1 MAIVSVQQH
10 VTALQGRHFWSTWH
24 TLEYIFGFLLITS
37 WLTPML
43 LVLSLA
49 ANENT
54 LPGGGVGMPST
65 SSRAGRCR
73 RQLAILSHT

>member
-1 MAIVSVQQH
+1 MSIQQY

-54 LPGGGVGMPST
+54 LPGGGAGMPSA
-65 SSRAGRCR
+65 SGRAGAGGSLQSFPTLR
-73 RQLAILSHT
+73 